1 MAAGPHPLP
10 GAVAQQRGQ
19 IGPQVVGTV
28 VFHRQQGEGVVFG
41 LRRPLVRREGNS
53 QTMGLSISARI
64 DTTTQNVISVIPIK
78 TLQMSWLAD
87 IDAISLKPT
96 IL

>member
-1 MAAGPHPLP
+1 M
-10 GAVAQQRGQ
+10 
-19 IGPQVVGTV
+19 
-28 VFHRQQGEGVVFG
+28 
-41 LRRPLVRREGNS
+41 RPLVRREGNS